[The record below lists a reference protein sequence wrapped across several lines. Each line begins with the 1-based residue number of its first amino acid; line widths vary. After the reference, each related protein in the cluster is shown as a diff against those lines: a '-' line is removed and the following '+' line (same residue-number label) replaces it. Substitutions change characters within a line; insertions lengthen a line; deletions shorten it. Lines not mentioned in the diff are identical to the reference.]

1 MSETQTELT
10 PVELYF
16 DFISPFA
23 YLAWQRVHEVVE
35 GHGRELILRPV
46 LFAALL
52 DHWGQLGPA
61 EIAPKRVYIFK
72 QVLRRA
78 HALGVPLAPPPRHP
92 FNPLLSLRLAAL
104 PLEAGQRREL
114 VDVLFRA
121 TWAGG
126 PGVDDPDV
134 VAGLLRDAGFDADAL
149 LAAATATDHKQALIA
164 ATQTA
169 LERGVFGVPTLLVG
183 DELFWG
189 EDSLDDLA
197 AYLRGED
204 PVDREALARWAELPV
219 GAQRPG
225 SRDRTP

>member
-1 MSETQTELT
+1 MSGS
-10 PVELYF
+10 VELYF

-23 YLAWQRVHEVVE
+23 YLAWQRVHRVV
-35 GHGRELILRPV
+35 GDHGRELVLRPV

-61 EIAPKRVYIFK
+61 EIPPKREYIFK

-104 PLEAGQRREL
+104 SLEPGPRRAL
-114 VDVLFRA
+114 IDLLFRA
-121 TWAGG
+121 AWAGG
-126 PGVDDPDV
+126 PGVDDPAV
-134 VAGLLRDAGFDADAL
+134 VATLLGDAGFDADAL
-149 LAAATATDHKQALIA
+149 LAQATDAEHKRALIA
-164 ATQTA
+164 ATKDA
-169 LERGVFGVPTLLVG
+169 LARGVFGVPTMVVDG
-183 DELFWG
+183 ELFWG

-197 AYLRGED
+197 AHLRGED
-204 PVDREALARWAELPV
+204 PVNQDMLARWAELPA

-225 SRDRTP
+225 SRDRGRS